1 MSERPE
7 RTLVVGRSPFADVI
21 IADPSVAPHHAE
33 IVITSSGRL
42 HLTDCATPSGTWRLG
57 PNEAGDGSS
66 EWRPVRQAFV
76 REDEPLRLGEYR
88 CLAGQLV
95 RSRPHRGEVSD
106 RASEAAG
113 REAHGGNRRPLRGR
127 VERDAVTGEIV
138 RRRP

>member
-1 MSERPE
+1 
-7 RTLVVGRSPFADVI
+7 VV

-33 IVITSSGRL
+33 IVVTSGGRL
-42 HLTDCATPSGTWRLG
+42 HLTDCATLSGTWRLRTAE
-57 PNEAGDGSS
+57 NGDGSS

-95 RSRPHRGEVSD
+95 RSLRQGGEGP
-106 RASEAAG
+106 AWALEAAG
-113 REAHGGNRRPLRGR
+113 QESPSGNRRPLRGR